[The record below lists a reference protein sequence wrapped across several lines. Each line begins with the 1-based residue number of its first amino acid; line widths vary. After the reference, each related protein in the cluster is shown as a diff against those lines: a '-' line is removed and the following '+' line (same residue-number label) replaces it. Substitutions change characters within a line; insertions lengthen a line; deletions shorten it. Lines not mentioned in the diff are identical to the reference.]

1 MHICSEYAHM
11 QHICKQ
17 HTCVYATY
25 ATYRRIYHICSIYAY
40 AAYMY
45 ICTYATN
52 MHICSTYACSI
63 HAYIPHMQHIC
74 ICSIYAYAAYM
85 HICTYAAYMHICST
99 YACSRRGHSPILNP
113 SRASECPECSKSRR
127 NFLNR
132 YTSLCPWQSHGIFL
146 PSSIAPSQL
155 QHAPAL
161 LKTVRQRIDLAPVAY
176 PLAIVAGLHRPE
188 PTSTRSTVPGDY

>member
-1 MHICSEYAHM
+1 MPHVQHVLHMHVS
-11 QHICKQ
+11 
-17 HTCVYATY
+17 VYAY
-25 ATYRRIYHICSIYAY
+25 VRIYHICSI
-40 AAYMY
+40 
-45 ICTYATN
+45 
-52 MHICSTYACSI
+52 H
-63 HAYIPHMQHIC
+63 
-74 ICSIYAYAAYM
+74 AYAAYM

-161 LKTVRQRIDLAPVAY
+161 LKTVRQRIDLAPVAE
-176 PLAIVAGLHRPE
+176 ARTTFAEFHSPE
-188 PTSTRSTVPGDY
+188 PTSTRSTVPGDYQIVDPARNRGIATGCCCWAS